1 MKRTIRQIL
10 KVLTF
15 PYSPELSVLL
25 VSDRKMKGLNL
36 RYRRIKKV
44 TDVLSFPSR
53 EDISQNLHSV
63 GSFGPEVLGD
73 IVISLPCVQQQAR
86 ERGITIYEELN
97 NILIH
102 SILHLCG
109 YSHESVYKL
118 RRMRLKE
125 KEIASSLR
133 SSQ

>member
-10 KVLTF
+10 KALTF

-53 EDISQNLHSV
+53 EDVSQNLH
-63 GSFGPEVLGD
+63 PEVLGD
-73 IVISLPCVQQQAR
+73 IVISLPCVQRQAM
-86 ERGITIYEELN
+86 ETGITIYEELN

>member
-10 KVLTF
+10 KALTF
-15 PYSPELSVLL
+15 PYSTELSVLL
-25 VSDRKMKGLNL
+25 VSDKKMKALNL

-53 EDISQNLHSV
+53 EDVSQNLHSV
-63 GSFGPEVLGD
+63 EYFGPEVLGD
-73 IVISLPCVQQQAR
+73 IVISLPCVQRQAR

-109 YSHESVYKL
+109 YSHESAYKL
-118 RRMRLKE
+118 RRMRRKE
-125 KEIASSLR
+125 KEIALSLR

>member
-1 MKRTIRQIL
+1 MKRTIRQTL
-10 KVLTF
+10 KALTF

-53 EDISQNLHSV
+53 EDVSQNLH
-63 GSFGPEVLGD
+63 PEVLGD
-73 IVISLPCVQQQAR
+73 IVISLPCVQRQAM
-86 ERGITIYEELN
+86 ETGITIYEELN

>member
-10 KVLTF
+10 KALTF

-25 VSDRKMKGLNL
+25 VSDRKIKGLNL

-44 TDVLSFPSR
+44 TDVLSFSSR
-53 EDISQNLHSV
+53 EDVSQNLH
-63 GSFGPEVLGD
+63 PEVLGD
-73 IVISLPCVQQQAR
+73 IVISLPCVQRQAR
-86 ERGITIYEELN
+86 EGGITIYEELN

-109 YSHESVYKL
+109 YSHESVYRL